1 MSMRAEF
8 EELVDDIAED
18 MGAMGSDVEYC
29 RRDLVDLLE
38 ESAAMN
44 RTPRTVCTMA
54 HFVLARRLGTEGVT
68 LNFIDEV
75 AARLAVGYETMGD

>member
-8 EELVDDIAED
+8 DELVDDIAED
-18 MGAMGSDVEYC
+18 MGAMGSDVEHC

-54 HFVLARRLGTEGVT
+54 HFVLAKRLGTEGVT
-68 LNFIDEV
+68 PNFIDEIAARV
-75 AARLAVGYETMGD
+75 AAGYEMMGD

>member
-1 MSMRAEF
+1 
-8 EELVDDIAED
+8 
-18 MGAMGSDVEYC
+18 
-29 RRDLVDLLE
+29 
-38 ESAAMN
+38 
-44 RTPRTVCTMA
+44 MA

>member
-1 MSMRAEF
+1 MSIRDEF
-8 EELVDDIAED
+8 AELVDDIADD

-38 ESAAMN
+38 ESAAMC
-44 RTPRTVCTMA
+44 RTPRTVFTMA
-54 HFVLARRLGTEGVT
+54 HFVLARRLGIEGVT

>member
-18 MGAMGSDVEYC
+18 MGAMGPDVEYC

-44 RTPRTVCTMA
+44 RTQSSTTHRNGIRV
-54 HFVLARRLGTEGVT
+54 
-68 LNFIDEV
+68 
-75 AARLAVGYETMGD
+75 MG